1 MQAVWTLVWMLTI
14 MRHGLLVLALFQGDF
29 HEDNSH
35 AAEQRKSLIRVP
47 AMCNG
52 CIQEEARGDRK

>member
-14 MRHGLLVLALFQGDF
+14 MRHGLLVLALFQGTF
-29 HEDNSH
+29 MKTILY